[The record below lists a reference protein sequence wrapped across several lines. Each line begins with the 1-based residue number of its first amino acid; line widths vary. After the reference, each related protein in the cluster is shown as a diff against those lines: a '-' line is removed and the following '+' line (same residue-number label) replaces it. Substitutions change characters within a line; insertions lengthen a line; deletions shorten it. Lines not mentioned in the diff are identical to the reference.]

1 MDSQEM
7 VEHPEEMQ
15 SFNARNIEEFRAN
28 QGKIASFG
36 DAPLLILH
44 STGAKSGQE
53 RLNPVAYQSVDGG
66 WAVFAS
72 RAGTAK
78 NPDWYFNL
86 KAHPEGV
93 IEVGTA
99 AGVETIDVTA
109 RELVGAERETVWERQ
124 KAMAPGFADYEKQ
137 TQRVIPVIL
146 LTRRREDEQERL
158 DPIDSHA

>member
-28 QGKIASFG
+28 HGKIASFG

-53 RLNPVAYQSVDGG
+53 RLNPMAYQPVDGG

-86 KAHPEGV
+86 KAHSDGM
-93 IEVGTA
+93 IEIGTD
-99 AGVETIDVTA
+99 AGVDTIDVSA
-109 RELVGAERETVWERQ
+109 RELTGAERDTVWERQ
-124 KAMAPGFADYEKQ
+124 KALAPGFADYEKQ
-137 TQRVIPVIL
+137 TQRVIPVFL
-146 LTRRREDEQERL
+146 LTRRQEDEQERL
-158 DPIDSHA
+158 DSLNSHA